1 MHAIQNKEL
10 LQLKT
15 KIADYDGDFTRIRN
29 FLSLAKMDL
38 AEQV

>member
-1 MHAIQNKEL
+1 MHAIQNREL

-15 KIADYDGDFTRIRN
+15 KIADYDGDYTRIRN
-29 FLSLAKMDL
+29 FLAKMDL